1 MVSGKRRS
9 GVWHH
14 RVPDFKLVYCG
25 PDYWIPNEEY
35 EFTSIGK
42 RLRIST
48 IENEEEKARM
58 ILEQKKT
65 LE

>member
-1 MVSGKRRS
+1 MVRGKRRS

-25 PDYWIPNEEY
+25 PYNWVSKKEY
-35 EFTSIGK
+35 EFTFRGK
-42 RLRIST
+42 PKISF
-48 IENEEEKARM
+48 IEDEGNKAGT
-58 ILEQKKT
+58 ILEQEKT